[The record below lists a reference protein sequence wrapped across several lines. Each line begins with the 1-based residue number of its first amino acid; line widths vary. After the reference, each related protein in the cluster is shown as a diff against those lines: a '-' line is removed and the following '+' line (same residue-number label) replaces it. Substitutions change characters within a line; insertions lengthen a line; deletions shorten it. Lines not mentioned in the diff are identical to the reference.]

1 MTAYSLIY
9 QGHHEWHMFNS
20 IEPNLNVVLRYSKSQ
35 FYSNFIGSDAMWNS
49 KYILYSVRGDIFNVE
64 FPVLQNLWY
73 VIQLIEQGAGH
84 TRFDEG

>member
-1 MTAYSLIY
+1 
-9 QGHHEWHMFNS
+9 
-20 IEPNLNVVLRYSKSQ
+20 
-35 FYSNFIGSDAMWNS
+35 MWNS